1 MSFVT
6 LCNMKKIS
14 CLRLR
19 FLKMMQVIFLKVTIL
34 NWTFNNIINMH
45 DRIQKVASCLSKVKA
60 AMAAVLLLM
69 VVGTGTALA
78 QQSGKTIT
86 GKVLDENNQPM
97 PGVTIIVDG
106 TTNGTMTGSDGTF
119 TLGGVPSGATVIVS
133 CIGYTDQVLPEGKS
147 NYVVSLVPDSEMLE
161 ETVVVAFGQQKKLSV
176 TGAISTVASAD
187 LRKTTSTRLDN
198 ALAGRVTGLTSM
210 QSGGGQPGVD
220 GATMYLRGAATT
232 NGKSPLI
239 LVDGVERDNIRT
251 IDMNEVESISVLK
264 DASATALYGV
274 QGANGVILIQTRK
287 GQKGKAQLNISVDQS
302 WTSFTKEPSRLHSWE
317 YCELRNE
324 ALMNDSQAPEFSE
337 ETIAKFRNPLLGLD
351 PSSPDYDNQVA
362 IRKAVYC
369 DNDYYRMYLKSNTP
383 QTRANANISGGT
395 DFVNYFVNVGYIH
408 QGGNLN
414 TESPDYLGYD
424 PQCYMNRLSL
434 RSNLDFHITK
444 NLTASLNIASYAENV
459 NMPAVGDLYRGDQSW
474 MITDI
479 IYQSQTI
486 LPISPGP
493 VTDPRFGGVS
503 DGVVGY
509 NYLDRSAYEI
519 INRRGFHTNKRK
531 NLNTQ
536 FSVNWDLGELV
547 TKGLSVNGMAAYD
560 TYNIGVLEGRKKE
573 RVYNVRVDYDS
584 ETLSYSSSNGDK
596 IEPLTM
602 TSSRLSNYQI
612 YVQGSINYARTFGK
626 HNVTAM
632 ATAYRR
638 FWEGTSADI
647 PYNVLGTAARATYSF
662 DDRYLVEGNLGYN
675 GSEQFAPSKRFGL
688 FPSGS
693 IGWIAS
699 NESFLKGNKYLTWLK
714 FRASYGLVGNDS
726 MGGLRFLYQDDNKI
740 QSGNGFVQGLGG
752 KIVKEGLIGNK
763 SITWELSKKMNL
775 GVEIG
780 LFKDFRINV
789 DYFTEKRDQILLKR
803 RTVPS
808 FQGVSSDYIPRV
820 NMGKVDN
827 HGVDV
832 EVSYSHTFNRDFS
845 ISSRVNFGFNDNT
858 AIELDEPMRSEEYAY
873 QYHEEGFR
881 LGQEFGYL
889 IDWDS
894 PGNGYFTSQDEIDS
908 YYPYGFGGKPRV
920 GDFVYKDVNGDG
932 VIDQKDLS
940 PIGYSTTVPGLNYG
954 ISLGLNFKGIDFN
967 VLFSGLGRYS
977 KYYSG
982 QGVVEWTKQGTYFDW
997 TRNGWTE
1004 ERYKNGEKITYPAI
1018 STTKTVSHTENDFFI
1033 QNRSFL
1039 RLKNIELGYTLPER
1053 FLSKVGVKAL
1063 RVYVSGQNLFVWDNL
1078 RITHIDPEQ
1087 NNSYGYPITKNVTL
1101 GLNIN
1106 F

>member
-1 MSFVT
+1 
-6 LCNMKKIS
+6 
-14 CLRLR
+14 
-19 FLKMMQVIFLKVTIL
+19 
-34 NWTFNNIINMH
+34 
-45 DRIQKVASCLSKVKA
+45 
-60 AMAAVLLLM
+60 MAAVLLLM

-78 QQSGKTIT
+78 QTSGRTIT

-324 ALMNDSQAPEFSE
+324 ALMNDRQAPEFSE

-602 TSSRLSNYQI
+602 TSSRFSNYQI

-1018 STTKTVSHTENDFFI
+1018 STSQTVSHTENDFFI

>member
-1 MSFVT
+1 
-6 LCNMKKIS
+6 
-14 CLRLR
+14 
-19 FLKMMQVIFLKVTIL
+19 
-34 NWTFNNIINMH
+34 MH
-45 DRIQKVASCLSKVKA
+45 DRNQKVASCLSKVKA

-106 TTNGTMTGSDGTF
+106 TTNGTMTGPDGTF

-133 CIGYTDQVLPEGKS
+133 CIGYTDQVLPEGKT
-147 NYVVSLVPDSEMLE
+147 NYLVSLVPDSEMLE

-940 PIGYSTTVPGLNYG
+940 PIGYSATVPGLNYG

>member
-1 MSFVT
+1 
-6 LCNMKKIS
+6 
-14 CLRLR
+14 
-19 FLKMMQVIFLKVTIL
+19 
-34 NWTFNNIINMH
+34 MH
-45 DRIQKVASCLSKVKA
+45 DRNQKVASCLSKVKA

-78 QQSGKTIT
+78 QTSGRTIT

-106 TTNGTMTGSDGTF
+106 TTNGTMTGPDGTF

-147 NYVVSLVPDSEMLE
+147 NYVVSLVPDSETLE

-324 ALMNDSQAPEFSE
+324 ALMNDRQAPEFSE

-459 NMPAVGDLYRGDQSW
+459 NMPAVGDLYRGNQSL

-602 TSSRLSNYQI
+602 TSSRFSNYQI

>member
-1 MSFVT
+1 
-6 LCNMKKIS
+6 
-14 CLRLR
+14 
-19 FLKMMQVIFLKVTIL
+19 
-34 NWTFNNIINMH
+34 MH
-45 DRIQKVASCLSKVKA
+45 DRNQKVASCLSKVKA

-324 ALMNDSQAPEFSE
+324 ALMNDRQAPEFSE

-602 TSSRLSNYQI
+602 TSSRFSNYQI

>member
-1 MSFVT
+1 
-6 LCNMKKIS
+6 
-14 CLRLR
+14 
-19 FLKMMQVIFLKVTIL
+19 
-34 NWTFNNIINMH
+34 MH
-45 DRIQKVASCLSKVKA
+45 DRNQKVASCLSRVKA
-60 AMAAVLLLM
+60 AIVAVLLLI

-78 QQSGKTIT
+78 QTSGRTIT

-133 CIGYTDQVLPEGKS
+133 CIGYTNQVLPEGKS

-573 RVYNVRVDYDS
+573 QVYNVRVDYDS

-832 EVSYSHTFNRDFS
+832 EVSYSHTFNKDFS

-1078 RITHIDPEQ
+1078 RITHVDPEQ

>member
-1 MSFVT
+1 
-6 LCNMKKIS
+6 
-14 CLRLR
+14 
-19 FLKMMQVIFLKVTIL
+19 
-34 NWTFNNIINMH
+34 MH
-45 DRIQKVASCLSKVKA
+45 DRNQKVASCLSRVKEA
-60 AMAAVLLLM
+60 IVAVLLLM

-78 QQSGKTIT
+78 QTSGRTIT

-106 TTNGTMTGSDGTF
+106 TTNCTMTGSDGTF
-119 TLGGVPSGATVIVS
+119 TLGPVPSGATVIVS
-133 CIGYTDQVLPEGKS
+133 CIGYTNQVLPEGKS
-147 NYVVSLVPDSEMLE
+147 NYVVSLVPDSELLE

-287 GQKGKAQLNISVDQS
+287 GQKGKAQLNISVDQG

-324 ALMNDSQAPEFSE
+324 ALMNSGEKAAFSD

-474 MITDI
+474 MITDL
-479 IYQSQTI
+479 IYQCQTI

-493 VTDPRFGGVS
+493 TTDSRFGVESG
-503 DGVVGY
+503 GIVGY
-509 NYLDRSAYEI
+509 NYLDRSAFEI

-536 FSVNWDLGELV
+536 FSVNWDLSELV
-547 TKGLSVNGMAAYD
+547 TKGLSINGMAAYD

-573 RVYNVRVDYDS
+573 QVYNVRVDYDS
-584 ETLSYSSSNGDK
+584 ETLSYSSNGDK

-638 FWEGTSADI
+638 FWEGTSANI

-726 MGGLRFLYQDDNKI
+726 MGGLRFLYQDDNQI

-763 SITWELSKKMNL
+763 NITWELSKKMNL

-789 DYFTEKRDQILLKR
+789 DYFTEKRDQILLRR

-858 AIELDEPMRSEEYAY
+858 VIELDEPMRSEEYAY

-889 IDWDS
+889 IDWNS
-894 PGNGYFTSQDEIDS
+894 PGNGYFTSQDEIDN
-908 YYPYGFGGKPRV
+908 YYPYEFGGKPRV

-1018 STTKTVSHTENDFFI
+1018 STSQTVSHTENDFFI

>member
-1 MSFVT
+1 
-6 LCNMKKIS
+6 
-14 CLRLR
+14 
-19 FLKMMQVIFLKVTIL
+19 
-34 NWTFNNIINMH
+34 MH
-45 DRIQKVASCLSKVKA
+45 DRKQKVASCLSKVKA
-60 AMAAVLLLM
+60 AIAAVLLLM

-78 QQSGKTIT
+78 QKTGRTIT

-97 PGVTIIVDG
+97 PGVTIVVDG
-106 TTNGTMTGSDGTF
+106 TTKGTMTGPDGTF
-119 TLGGVPSGATVIVS
+119 TLAEVPSGSTVIVS
-133 CIGYTDQVLPEGKS
+133 CIGYTNQVLPEGKS
-147 NYVVSLVPDSEMLE
+147 DYQIKLVPDSEMLE
-161 ETVVVAFGQQKKLSV
+161 ETVVVAFGQQKKISV

-832 EVSYSHTFNRDFS
+832 EVSYSHTFNKDFS

-1078 RITHIDPEQ
+1078 RITHVDPEQ

>member
-1 MSFVT
+1 
-6 LCNMKKIS
+6 
-14 CLRLR
+14 
-19 FLKMMQVIFLKVTIL
+19 
-34 NWTFNNIINMH
+34 MH
-45 DRIQKVASCLSKVKA
+45 DRNQKVASCLSKVKA

-106 TTNGTMTGSDGTF
+106 TTNGTMTGPDGTF

-133 CIGYTDQVLPEGKS
+133 CIGYTDQVLPEGKT
-147 NYVVSLVPDSEMLE
+147 NYLVSLVPDSEMLE

-324 ALMNDSQAPEFSE
+324 ALMNDRQAPEFSE

-602 TSSRLSNYQI
+602 TSSRFSNYQI

>member
-1 MSFVT
+1 
-6 LCNMKKIS
+6 
-14 CLRLR
+14 
-19 FLKMMQVIFLKVTIL
+19 
-34 NWTFNNIINMH
+34 MH

-78 QQSGKTIT
+78 QTSGRTIT

-133 CIGYTDQVLPEGKS
+133 CIGYTNQVLPEGKS

-638 FWEGTSADI
+638 FWEGTSANI

-726 MGGLRFLYQDDNKI
+726 MGGLRFLYQDDNQI

-763 SITWELSKKMNL
+763 NITWELSKKMNL

-858 AIELDEPMRSEEYAY
+858 VIELDEPMRSEEYAY

-889 IDWDS
+889 IDWNS

-908 YYPYGFGGKPRV
+908 YYPYEFGGKPRV

-1018 STTKTVSHTENDFFI
+1018 STSQTVSHTENDFFI

>member
-1 MSFVT
+1 
-6 LCNMKKIS
+6 
-14 CLRLR
+14 
-19 FLKMMQVIFLKVTIL
+19 
-34 NWTFNNIINMH
+34 MH
-45 DRIQKVASCLSKVKA
+45 DRNQRVASCLSRVKA
-60 AMAAVLLLM
+60 AIAAVLLLM

-78 QQSGKTIT
+78 QTSGRTIT

-106 TTNGTMTGSDGTF
+106 TTNGTMTGPDGTF

-133 CIGYTDQVLPEGKS
+133 CIGYTNQVLPEGKT
-147 NYVVSLVPDSEMLE
+147 NYLVSLVPDSEMLE

-324 ALMNDSQAPEFSE
+324 ALMNDNQAPEFSE

-351 PSSPDYDNQVA
+351 PSASDYENQVA
-362 IRKAVYC
+362 IRKAIYC

-383 QTRANANISGGT
+383 QTRLNANISGGT

-459 NMPAVGDLYRGDQSW
+459 NMPAVGNLYRGDQSW

-573 RVYNVRVDYDS
+573 QVYNVRVDYDS
-584 ETLSYSSSNGDK
+584 ETLSYSSSNADK

-775 GVEIG
+775 GIEIG

-832 EVSYSHTFNRDFS
+832 EVSYSHTFNKDFS

-1078 RITHIDPEQ
+1078 RITHVDPEQ

>member
-1 MSFVT
+1 
-6 LCNMKKIS
+6 
-14 CLRLR
+14 
-19 FLKMMQVIFLKVTIL
+19 
-34 NWTFNNIINMH
+34 MH
-45 DRIQKVASCLSKVKA
+45 DRNQRVASCLSKVKA
-60 AMAAVLLLM
+60 AIAAVLLLM

-78 QQSGKTIT
+78 QKTGRTIT

-97 PGVTIIVDG
+97 PGVTIVVDG
-106 TTNGTMTGSDGTF
+106 TTKGTMTGPDGTF
-119 TLGGVPSGATVIVS
+119 TLAEVPSGSTVIVS
-133 CIGYTDQVLPEGKS
+133 CIGYTNQVLPEGKS

-351 PSSPDYDNQVA
+351 PSASDYENQVA
-362 IRKAVYC
+362 IRKAIYC

-383 QTRANANISGGT
+383 QTRLNANISGGT

-573 RVYNVRVDYDS
+573 QVYNVRVDYDS
-584 ETLSYSSSNGDK
+584 ETLSYSSSNADK

-1063 RVYVSGQNLFVWDNL
+1063 RVYVSGQNMFVWDNL
-1078 RITHIDPEQ
+1078 RITHVDPEQ

>member
-1 MSFVT
+1 
-6 LCNMKKIS
+6 
-14 CLRLR
+14 
-19 FLKMMQVIFLKVTIL
+19 
-34 NWTFNNIINMH
+34 MH
-45 DRIQKVASCLSKVKA
+45 DRNQKVASCLSKVKA
-60 AMAAVLLLM
+60 AIAAVLLLM

-78 QQSGKTIT
+78 QTSGRTIT

-106 TTNGTMTGSDGTF
+106 TTNGTMTGPDGTF

-133 CIGYTDQVLPEGKS
+133 CIGYTDQVLPEGKT
-147 NYVVSLVPDSEMLE
+147 NYLVSLVPDSEMLE

-324 ALMNDSQAPEFSE
+324 ALMNDRQAPEFSE

-573 RVYNVRVDYDS
+573 QVYNVRVDYDS
-584 ETLSYSSSNGDK
+584 ETLSYSSNGDK

-602 TSSRLSNYQI
+602 TSSRLSNYHI

-638 FWEGTSADI
+638 FWEGTSANI

-726 MGGLRFLYQDDNKI
+726 MGGLRFLYQDDNQI

-763 SITWELSKKMNL
+763 NITWELSKKMNL

-789 DYFTEKRDQILLKR
+789 DYFTEKRDQILLRR

-858 AIELDEPMRSEEYAY
+858 VIELDEPMRSEEYAY

-889 IDWDS
+889 IDWNS
-894 PGNGYFTSQDEIDS
+894 PGNGYFTSQDEIDN
-908 YYPYGFGGKPRV
+908 YYPYEFGGKPRV

-1018 STTKTVSHTENDFFI
+1018 STSQTVSHTENDFFI

>member
-1 MSFVT
+1 
-6 LCNMKKIS
+6 
-14 CLRLR
+14 
-19 FLKMMQVIFLKVTIL
+19 
-34 NWTFNNIINMH
+34 MH
-45 DRIQKVASCLSKVKA
+45 DRNQKVASCLSRVKA
-60 AMAAVLLLM
+60 AIVAVLLLM

-106 TTNGTMTGSDGTF
+106 TTNGTMTGPDGTF

-133 CIGYTDQVLPEGKS
+133 CIGYTDQVLPEGKT
-147 NYVVSLVPDSEMLE
+147 NYLVSLVPDSEMLE

-324 ALMNDSQAPEFSE
+324 ALMNDRQAPEFSE

-602 TSSRLSNYQI
+602 TSSRFSNYQI

>member
-1 MSFVT
+1 
-6 LCNMKKIS
+6 
-14 CLRLR
+14 
-19 FLKMMQVIFLKVTIL
+19 
-34 NWTFNNIINMH
+34 MH
-45 DRIQKVASCLSKVKA
+45 DRNQKVASCLSKVKA

-78 QQSGKTIT
+78 QTSGRTIT

-106 TTNGTMTGSDGTF
+106 TTNGTMTGPDGTF

-133 CIGYTDQVLPEGKS
+133 CIGYTDQVLPEGKT
-147 NYVVSLVPDSEMLE
+147 NYLVSLVPDSEMLE

-274 QGANGVILIQTRK
+274 QGANGVIIIQTRK

>member
-1 MSFVT
+1 
-6 LCNMKKIS
+6 
-14 CLRLR
+14 
-19 FLKMMQVIFLKVTIL
+19 
-34 NWTFNNIINMH
+34 MH
-45 DRIQKVASCLSKVKA
+45 DRNQKVASCLSKVKA

-133 CIGYTDQVLPEGKS
+133 CIGYTNQVLPEGKS
-147 NYVVSLVPDSEMLE
+147 NYVVSLVPDSETLE

>member
-1 MSFVT
+1 
-6 LCNMKKIS
+6 
-14 CLRLR
+14 
-19 FLKMMQVIFLKVTIL
+19 
-34 NWTFNNIINMH
+34 MH
-45 DRIQKVASCLSKVKA
+45 DRNQKVASCLSKVKA

-106 TTNGTMTGSDGTF
+106 TTNGTMTGPDGTF

-324 ALMNDSQAPEFSE
+324 ALMNDRQAPEFSE

-780 LFKDFRINV
+780 FFKDFRINV

-1053 FLSKVGVKAL
+1053 FLSKVGVKVL

>member
-1 MSFVT
+1 
-6 LCNMKKIS
+6 
-14 CLRLR
+14 
-19 FLKMMQVIFLKVTIL
+19 
-34 NWTFNNIINMH
+34 MH
-45 DRIQKVASCLSKVKA
+45 DRNQKVASCLSKVKA
-60 AMAAVLLLM
+60 AIVAVLLLM
-69 VVGTGTALA
+69 VVGTGTVLA

-106 TTNGTMTGSDGTF
+106 TTNGTMTGPDGTF

-133 CIGYTDQVLPEGKS
+133 CIGYTDQVLPEGKT
-147 NYVVSLVPDSEMLE
+147 NYLVSLVPDSEMLE

-324 ALMNDSQAPEFSE
+324 ALMNSGEKAAFSD

-434 RSNLDFHITK
+434 RSNLNFHITK

-573 RVYNVRVDYDS
+573 QVYNVRVDYDS
-584 ETLSYSSSNGDK
+584 ETLSYSSNGDK

-638 FWEGTSADI
+638 FWEGTSANI

-726 MGGLRFLYQDDNKI
+726 MGGLRFLYQDDNQI

-763 SITWELSKKMNL
+763 NITWELSKKMNL

-858 AIELDEPMRSEEYAY
+858 VIELDEPMRSEEYAY

-889 IDWDS
+889 IDWNS

-908 YYPYGFGGKPRV
+908 YYPYEFGGKPRV

-1018 STTKTVSHTENDFFI
+1018 STSQTVSHTENDFFI

>member
-1 MSFVT
+1 
-6 LCNMKKIS
+6 
-14 CLRLR
+14 
-19 FLKMMQVIFLKVTIL
+19 
-34 NWTFNNIINMH
+34 MH

-78 QQSGKTIT
+78 QTSGRTIT

-133 CIGYTDQVLPEGKS
+133 CIGYTNQVLPEGKS

-602 TSSRLSNYQI
+602 TSSRFSNYQI

>member
-1 MSFVT
+1 
-6 LCNMKKIS
+6 
-14 CLRLR
+14 
-19 FLKMMQVIFLKVTIL
+19 
-34 NWTFNNIINMH
+34 MH
-45 DRIQKVASCLSKVKA
+45 DRNQKVASCLSKVKA
-60 AMAAVLLLM
+60 AIAAVLLLM

-78 QQSGKTIT
+78 QTSGRTIT

-106 TTNGTMTGSDGTF
+106 TTNGTMTGPDGTF

-133 CIGYTDQVLPEGKS
+133 CIGYTDQVLPEGKT
-147 NYVVSLVPDSEMLE
+147 NYLVSLVPDSEMLE

-324 ALMNDSQAPEFSE
+324 ALMNDRQAPEFSE

-602 TSSRLSNYQI
+602 TSSRFSNYQI

-858 AIELDEPMRSEEYAY
+858 AISLDEPMRSEEYAY

>member
-1 MSFVT
+1 
-6 LCNMKKIS
+6 
-14 CLRLR
+14 
-19 FLKMMQVIFLKVTIL
+19 
-34 NWTFNNIINMH
+34 MH
-45 DRIQKVASCLSKVKA
+45 DRNQKVASCLSKVKA

-119 TLGGVPSGATVIVS
+119 ILGGVPSGATVIVS

-324 ALMNDSQAPEFSE
+324 ALMNSGEKAAFSD

-602 TSSRLSNYQI
+602 TSSRFSNYQI

>member
-1 MSFVT
+1 
-6 LCNMKKIS
+6 
-14 CLRLR
+14 
-19 FLKMMQVIFLKVTIL
+19 
-34 NWTFNNIINMH
+34 MH
-45 DRIQKVASCLSKVKA
+45 DRNQKVASCLSKVKA

-78 QQSGKTIT
+78 QTSGRTIT

-675 GSEQFAPSKRFGL
+675 GSEQFAPSKRFSL

>member
-1 MSFVT
+1 
-6 LCNMKKIS
+6 
-14 CLRLR
+14 
-19 FLKMMQVIFLKVTIL
+19 
-34 NWTFNNIINMH
+34 MH

-106 TTNGTMTGSDGTF
+106 TTNGTMTGPDGTF

-133 CIGYTDQVLPEGKS
+133 CIGYTNQVLPEGKT
-147 NYVVSLVPDSEMLE
+147 NYVISLVPDSEMLE

-324 ALMNDSQAPEFSE
+324 ALMNSGEKAAFSD

-638 FWEGTSADI
+638 FWEGTSANI

-763 SITWELSKKMNL
+763 SITWELSKK
-775 GVEIG
+775 
-780 LFKDFRINV
+780 
-789 DYFTEKRDQILLKR
+789 
-803 RTVPS
+803 
-808 FQGVSSDYIPRV
+808 
-820 NMGKVDN
+820 
-827 HGVDV
+827 
-832 EVSYSHTFNRDFS
+832 
-845 ISSRVNFGFNDNT
+845 
-858 AIELDEPMRSEEYAY
+858 
-873 QYHEEGFR
+873 
-881 LGQEFGYL
+881 
-889 IDWDS
+889 
-894 PGNGYFTSQDEIDS
+894 
-908 YYPYGFGGKPRV
+908 
-920 GDFVYKDVNGDG
+920 
-932 VIDQKDLS
+932 
-940 PIGYSTTVPGLNYG
+940 
-954 ISLGLNFKGIDFN
+954 
-967 VLFSGLGRYS
+967 
-977 KYYSG
+977 
-982 QGVVEWTKQGTYFDW
+982 
-997 TRNGWTE
+997 
-1004 ERYKNGEKITYPAI
+1004 
-1018 STTKTVSHTENDFFI
+1018 
-1033 QNRSFL
+1033 
-1039 RLKNIELGYTLPER
+1039 
-1053 FLSKVGVKAL
+1053 
-1063 RVYVSGQNLFVWDNL
+1063 
-1078 RITHIDPEQ
+1078 
-1087 NNSYGYPITKNVTL
+1087 
-1101 GLNIN
+1101 
-1106 F
+1106 

>member
-1 MSFVT
+1 
-6 LCNMKKIS
+6 
-14 CLRLR
+14 
-19 FLKMMQVIFLKVTIL
+19 
-34 NWTFNNIINMH
+34 MH
-45 DRIQKVASCLSKVKA
+45 DRNQKVASCLSKVKA
-60 AMAAVLLLM
+60 AIAAVLLLM

-78 QQSGKTIT
+78 QTSGRTIT

-106 TTNGTMTGSDGTF
+106 TTNGTMTGPDGTF

-324 ALMNDSQAPEFSE
+324 ALMNDRQAPEFSE

-493 VTDPRFGGVS
+493 VTDPRFGDVS

-573 RVYNVRVDYDS
+573 QVYNVRVDYDS
-584 ETLSYSSSNGDK
+584 ETLSYSSNGDK

-638 FWEGTSADI
+638 FWEGTSANI

-726 MGGLRFLYQDDNKI
+726 MGGLRFLYQDDNQI

-763 SITWELSKKMNL
+763 NITWELSKKMNL

-789 DYFTEKRDQILLKR
+789 DYFTEKRDQILLRR

-858 AIELDEPMRSEEYAY
+858 VIELDEPMRSEEYAY

-889 IDWDS
+889 IDWNS
-894 PGNGYFTSQDEIDS
+894 PGNGYFTSQDEIDN
-908 YYPYGFGGKPRV
+908 YYPYEFGGKPRV

-1018 STTKTVSHTENDFFI
+1018 STSQTVSHTENDFFI

>member
-1 MSFVT
+1 
-6 LCNMKKIS
+6 
-14 CLRLR
+14 
-19 FLKMMQVIFLKVTIL
+19 
-34 NWTFNNIINMH
+34 MH
-45 DRIQKVASCLSKVKA
+45 DRNQKVASCLSRVKA

-106 TTNGTMTGSDGTF
+106 TTNGTMTGPDGTF

-324 ALMNDSQAPEFSE
+324 ALMNDRQAPEFSE

-584 ETLSYSSSNGDK
+584 ETLSYSSSNGDN

-602 TSSRLSNYQI
+602 TSSRFSNYQI

>member
-1 MSFVT
+1 
-6 LCNMKKIS
+6 
-14 CLRLR
+14 
-19 FLKMMQVIFLKVTIL
+19 
-34 NWTFNNIINMH
+34 MH
-45 DRIQKVASCLSKVKA
+45 DRNQKVASFLSKVKA
-60 AMAAVLLLM
+60 AIAAVLLLM

-78 QQSGKTIT
+78 QTSGRTIT

-106 TTNGTMTGSDGTF
+106 TTNGTMTGPDGTF

-133 CIGYTDQVLPEGKS
+133 CIGYTDQVLPEGKT
-147 NYVVSLVPDSEMLE
+147 NYLVSLVPDSEMLE

-324 ALMNDSQAPEFSE
+324 ALMNDRQAPEFSE

-602 TSSRLSNYQI
+602 TSSRFSNYQI

>member
-1 MSFVT
+1 
-6 LCNMKKIS
+6 
-14 CLRLR
+14 
-19 FLKMMQVIFLKVTIL
+19 
-34 NWTFNNIINMH
+34 MH
-45 DRIQKVASCLSKVKA
+45 DRNQKVASCLSKVKA

-324 ALMNDSQAPEFSE
+324 ALMNDRQAPEFSE

-602 TSSRLSNYQI
+602 TSSRFSNYQI

-775 GVEIG
+775 GIEIG

-832 EVSYSHTFNRDFS
+832 EVSYSHTFNKDFS

-1063 RVYVSGQNLFVWDNL
+1063 RVYVSGQNMFVWDNL
-1078 RITHIDPEQ
+1078 RITHVDPEQ

>member
-1 MSFVT
+1 MNSGE
-6 LCNMKKIS
+6 
-14 CLRLR
+14 
-19 FLKMMQVIFLKVTIL
+19 
-34 NWTFNNIINMH
+34 
-45 DRIQKVASCLSKVKA
+45 KA
-60 AMAAVLLLM
+60 AF
-69 VVGTGTALA
+69 
-78 QQSGKTIT
+78 
-86 GKVLDENNQPM
+86 
-97 PGVTIIVDG
+97 
-106 TTNGTMTGSDGTF
+106 SD
-119 TLGGVPSGATVIVS
+119 
-133 CIGYTDQVLPEGKS
+133 
-147 NYVVSLVPDSEMLE
+147 
-161 ETVVVAFGQQKKLSV
+161 
-176 TGAISTVASAD
+176 
-187 LRKTTSTRLDN
+187 
-198 ALAGRVTGLTSM
+198 
-210 QSGGGQPGVD
+210 
-220 GATMYLRGAATT
+220 
-232 NGKSPLI
+232 
-239 LVDGVERDNIRT
+239 
-251 IDMNEVESISVLK
+251 
-264 DASATALYGV
+264 
-274 QGANGVILIQTRK
+274 
-287 GQKGKAQLNISVDQS
+287 
-302 WTSFTKEPSRLHSWE
+302 
-317 YCELRNE
+317 
-324 ALMNDSQAPEFSE
+324 

-459 NMPAVGDLYRGDQSW
+459 NMPAVGNLYRGDQSW

-493 VTDPRFGGVS
+493 VTDPRFGDVS

-573 RVYNVRVDYDS
+573 QVYNVRVDYDS
-584 ETLSYSSSNGDK
+584 ETLSYSSNGDK

-638 FWEGTSADI
+638 FWEGTSANI

-726 MGGLRFLYQDDNKI
+726 MGGLRFLYQDDNQI

-763 SITWELSKKMNL
+763 NITWELSKKMNL

-789 DYFTEKRDQILLKR
+789 DYFTEKRDQILLGR

-858 AIELDEPMRSEEYAY
+858 VIELDEPMRSEEYAY

-889 IDWDS
+889 IDWNS
-894 PGNGYFTSQDEIDS
+894 PGNGYFTSQDEIDN
-908 YYPYGFGGKPRV
+908 YYPYEFGGKPRV

-1018 STTKTVSHTENDFFI
+1018 STSQTVSHTENDFFI

>member
-1 MSFVT
+1 
-6 LCNMKKIS
+6 
-14 CLRLR
+14 
-19 FLKMMQVIFLKVTIL
+19 
-34 NWTFNNIINMH
+34 MH
-45 DRIQKVASCLSKVKA
+45 DRNQKVASCLSKVKA

-324 ALMNDSQAPEFSE
+324 ALMNGRQAPEFSE

-602 TSSRLSNYQI
+602 TSSRFSNYQI

>member
-1 MSFVT
+1 
-6 LCNMKKIS
+6 
-14 CLRLR
+14 
-19 FLKMMQVIFLKVTIL
+19 
-34 NWTFNNIINMH
+34 MH
-45 DRIQKVASCLSKVKA
+45 DRNQKVASCLSKVKA

-78 QQSGKTIT
+78 QQSGKKIT

-106 TTNGTMTGSDGTF
+106 TTNGTMTGPDGTF

-133 CIGYTDQVLPEGKS
+133 CIGYTDQVLPEGKT
-147 NYVVSLVPDSEMLE
+147 NYLVSLVPDSEMLE

>member
-1 MSFVT
+1 
-6 LCNMKKIS
+6 
-14 CLRLR
+14 
-19 FLKMMQVIFLKVTIL
+19 
-34 NWTFNNIINMH
+34 MH
-45 DRIQKVASCLSKVKA
+45 DRNQKVASCLSKVKA

-78 QQSGKTIT
+78 QTSGRTIT

-106 TTNGTMTGSDGTF
+106 TTNGTMTGPDGTF

-133 CIGYTDQVLPEGKS
+133 CIGYTDQVLPEGKT
-147 NYVVSLVPDSEMLE
+147 NYLVSLVPDSEMLE

-324 ALMNDSQAPEFSE
+324 ALMNDRQAPEFSE

-602 TSSRLSNYQI
+602 TSSRFSNYQI

>member
-1 MSFVT
+1 
-6 LCNMKKIS
+6 
-14 CLRLR
+14 
-19 FLKMMQVIFLKVTIL
+19 
-34 NWTFNNIINMH
+34 MH
-45 DRIQKVASCLSKVKA
+45 DRNQKVASCLSKVKA

-78 QQSGKTIT
+78 QTSGRTIT

-106 TTNGTMTGSDGTF
+106 TTNGTMTGPDGTF

-133 CIGYTDQVLPEGKS
+133 CIGYTNQVLPEGKS
-147 NYVVSLVPDSEMLE
+147 NYVVSLVPDSETLE

-726 MGGLRFLYQDDNKI
+726 MGGLRFLYQDDNQI

-763 SITWELSKKMNL
+763 NITWELSKKMNL

-789 DYFTEKRDQILLKR
+789 DYFTEKRDQILLRR

-858 AIELDEPMRSEEYAY
+858 VIELDEPMRSEEYAY

-889 IDWDS
+889 IDWNS
-894 PGNGYFTSQDEIDS
+894 PGNGYFTSQDEIDN
-908 YYPYGFGGKPRV
+908 YYPYEFGGKPRV

-1018 STTKTVSHTENDFFI
+1018 STSQTVSHTENDFFI

>member
-1 MSFVT
+1 
-6 LCNMKKIS
+6 
-14 CLRLR
+14 
-19 FLKMMQVIFLKVTIL
+19 
-34 NWTFNNIINMH
+34 MH

-78 QQSGKTIT
+78 QTSGRTIT

-133 CIGYTDQVLPEGKS
+133 CIGYTNQVLPEGKS

-324 ALMNDSQAPEFSE
+324 ALMNSGEKAAFSD

-459 NMPAVGDLYRGDQSW
+459 NMPAVGNLYRGDQSW

-493 VTDPRFGGVS
+493 VTDPRFGDVS

-573 RVYNVRVDYDS
+573 QVYNVRVDYDS
-584 ETLSYSSSNGDK
+584 ETLSYSSNGDK

-638 FWEGTSADI
+638 FWEGTSANI

-726 MGGLRFLYQDDNKI
+726 MGGLRFLYQDDNQI

-763 SITWELSKKMNL
+763 NITWELSKKMNL

-858 AIELDEPMRSEEYAY
+858 VIELDEPMRSEEYAY

-889 IDWDS
+889 IDWNS
-894 PGNGYFTSQDEIDS
+894 PGNGYFTSQDEIDN
-908 YYPYGFGGKPRV
+908 YYPYEFGGKPRV

-1018 STTKTVSHTENDFFI
+1018 STSQTVSHTENDFFI

>member
-1 MSFVT
+1 
-6 LCNMKKIS
+6 
-14 CLRLR
+14 
-19 FLKMMQVIFLKVTIL
+19 
-34 NWTFNNIINMH
+34 MH
-45 DRIQKVASCLSKVKA
+45 DRKQKVASCLSKVKA
-60 AMAAVLLLM
+60 AIAAVLLLM

-78 QQSGKTIT
+78 QKTGRTIT

-97 PGVTIIVDG
+97 PGVTIVVDG
-106 TTNGTMTGSDGTF
+106 TTKGTMTGPDGTF
-119 TLGGVPSGATVIVS
+119 TLAEVPSGSTVIVS
-133 CIGYTDQVLPEGKS
+133 CIGYTNQVLPEGKS

-324 ALMNDSQAPEFSE
+324 ALMNDRQAPEFSE

-602 TSSRLSNYQI
+602 TSSRFSNYQI

-832 EVSYSHTFNRDFS
+832 EVSYSHTFNKDFS

-1063 RVYVSGQNLFVWDNL
+1063 RVYVSGQNMFVWDNL
-1078 RITHIDPEQ
+1078 RITHVDPEQ

>member
-1 MSFVT
+1 
-6 LCNMKKIS
+6 
-14 CLRLR
+14 
-19 FLKMMQVIFLKVTIL
+19 
-34 NWTFNNIINMH
+34 MH
-45 DRIQKVASCLSKVKA
+45 DRNQKVASCLSKVKA

-97 PGVTIIVDG
+97 PGVTVIVDG

-133 CIGYTDQVLPEGKS
+133 CIGYTNQVLPEGKS

-324 ALMNDSQAPEFSE
+324 ALMNSGEKAAFSE

-573 RVYNVRVDYDS
+573 QVYNVRVDYDS
-584 ETLSYSSSNGDK
+584 ETLSYSSNGDK

-638 FWEGTSADI
+638 FWEGTSANI

-726 MGGLRFLYQDDNKI
+726 MDGLRFLYQDDNQI

-752 KIVKEGLIGNK
+752 KIIKEGLIGNK
-763 SITWELSKKMNL
+763 NITWELSKKMNL

-858 AIELDEPMRSEEYAY
+858 VIELDEPMRSEEYAY

-889 IDWDS
+889 IDWNS

-908 YYPYGFGGKPRV
+908 YYPYEFGGKPRV

-1018 STTKTVSHTENDFFI
+1018 STSQTVSHTENDFFI

>member
-1 MSFVT
+1 
-6 LCNMKKIS
+6 
-14 CLRLR
+14 
-19 FLKMMQVIFLKVTIL
+19 
-34 NWTFNNIINMH
+34 MH
-45 DRIQKVASCLSKVKA
+45 DRNQKVASCLSRVKA
-60 AMAAVLLLM
+60 AIVAVLLLM

-78 QQSGKTIT
+78 QTSGRTIT

-133 CIGYTDQVLPEGKS
+133 CIGYTNQVLPEGKS

-324 ALMNDSQAPEFSE
+324 ALMNDRQAPEFSE

-602 TSSRLSNYQI
+602 TSSRFSNYQI

>member
-1 MSFVT
+1 
-6 LCNMKKIS
+6 
-14 CLRLR
+14 
-19 FLKMMQVIFLKVTIL
+19 
-34 NWTFNNIINMH
+34 MH
-45 DRIQKVASCLSKVKA
+45 DRKQKVASCLSKVKA
-60 AMAAVLLLM
+60 AIAAVLLLM

-78 QQSGKTIT
+78 QKTGRTIT

-97 PGVTIIVDG
+97 PGVTIVVDG
-106 TTNGTMTGSDGTF
+106 TTKGTMTGPDGTF
-119 TLGGVPSGATVIVS
+119 TLAEVPSGSTVIVS
-133 CIGYTDQVLPEGKS
+133 CIGYTNQVLPEGKS

-317 YCELRNE
+317 YCEFRNE

-573 RVYNVRVDYDS
+573 QVYNVRVDYDS
-584 ETLSYSSSNGDK
+584 ETLSYSSSNADK

-775 GVEIG
+775 GIEIG

-832 EVSYSHTFNRDFS
+832 EVSYSHTFNKDFS

-1078 RITHIDPEQ
+1078 RITHVDPEQ

>member
-1 MSFVT
+1 M
-6 LCNMKKIS
+6 
-14 CLRLR
+14 
-19 FLKMMQVIFLKVTIL
+19 
-34 NWTFNNIINMH
+34 
-45 DRIQKVASCLSKVKA
+45 
-60 AMAAVLLLM
+60 AVLLLM

-78 QQSGKTIT
+78 QTSGRTIT

-287 GQKGKAQLNISVDQS
+287 GQKGKAQLNISVDQG

-324 ALMNDSQAPEFSE
+324 ALMNSGEKAAFSD

-474 MITDI
+474 MITDL
-479 IYQSQTI
+479 IYQCQTI

-493 VTDPRFGGVS
+493 TTDSRFGVESG
-503 DGVVGY
+503 GIVGY
-509 NYLDRSAYEI
+509 NYLDRSAFEI

-536 FSVNWDLGELV
+536 FSVNWDLSELV
-547 TKGLSVNGMAAYD
+547 TKGLSINGMAAYD

-573 RVYNVRVDYDS
+573 QVYNVRVDYDS
-584 ETLSYSSSNGDK
+584 ETLSYSSNGDK

-638 FWEGTSADI
+638 FWEGTSANI

-726 MGGLRFLYQDDNKI
+726 MGGLRFLYQDDNQI

-763 SITWELSKKMNL
+763 NITWELSKKMNL

-789 DYFTEKRDQILLKR
+789 DYFTEKRDQILLRR

-858 AIELDEPMRSEEYAY
+858 VIELDEPMRSEEYAY

-889 IDWDS
+889 IDWNS
-894 PGNGYFTSQDEIDS
+894 PGNGYFTSQDEIDN
-908 YYPYGFGGKPRV
+908 YYPYEFGGKPRV

-1018 STTKTVSHTENDFFI
+1018 STSQTVSHTENDFFI

>member
-1 MSFVT
+1 
-6 LCNMKKIS
+6 
-14 CLRLR
+14 
-19 FLKMMQVIFLKVTIL
+19 
-34 NWTFNNIINMH
+34 MH
-45 DRIQKVASCLSKVKA
+45 DRNQRVASCLSRVKA

-78 QQSGKTIT
+78 QTSGRTIT

-133 CIGYTDQVLPEGKS
+133 CIGYTNQVLPEGKS

-324 ALMNDSQAPEFSE
+324 ALMNSGEKAAFSD

-434 RSNLDFHITK
+434 RSNLDFHITN

-493 VTDPRFGGVS
+493 VTDPRFGDVS

-573 RVYNVRVDYDS
+573 QVYNVRVDYDS
-584 ETLSYSSSNGDK
+584 ETLSYSSNGDK

-638 FWEGTSADI
+638 FWEGTSANI

-726 MGGLRFLYQDDNKI
+726 MGGLRFLYQDDNQI

-763 SITWELSKKMNL
+763 NITWELSKKMNL

-858 AIELDEPMRSEEYAY
+858 VIELDEPMRSEEYAY

-889 IDWDS
+889 IDWNS
-894 PGNGYFTSQDEIDS
+894 PGNGYFTS
-908 YYPYGFGGKPRV
+908 
-920 GDFVYKDVNGDG
+920 
-932 VIDQKDLS
+932 
-940 PIGYSTTVPGLNYG
+940 
-954 ISLGLNFKGIDFN
+954 
-967 VLFSGLGRYS
+967 
-977 KYYSG
+977 
-982 QGVVEWTKQGTYFDW
+982 
-997 TRNGWTE
+997 
-1004 ERYKNGEKITYPAI
+1004 
-1018 STTKTVSHTENDFFI
+1018 
-1033 QNRSFL
+1033 
-1039 RLKNIELGYTLPER
+1039 
-1053 FLSKVGVKAL
+1053 
-1063 RVYVSGQNLFVWDNL
+1063 
-1078 RITHIDPEQ
+1078 
-1087 NNSYGYPITKNVTL
+1087 
-1101 GLNIN
+1101 
-1106 F
+1106 

>member
-1 MSFVT
+1 
-6 LCNMKKIS
+6 
-14 CLRLR
+14 
-19 FLKMMQVIFLKVTIL
+19 
-34 NWTFNNIINMH
+34 MH

-78 QQSGKTIT
+78 QTSGRTIT

-133 CIGYTDQVLPEGKS
+133 CIGYTNQVLPEGKS

-1018 STTKTVSHTENDFFI
+1018 STSQTVSHTENDFFI

>member
-1 MSFVT
+1 
-6 LCNMKKIS
+6 
-14 CLRLR
+14 
-19 FLKMMQVIFLKVTIL
+19 
-34 NWTFNNIINMH
+34 MH
-45 DRIQKVASCLSKVKA
+45 DRNQKVASCLSKVKA
-60 AMAAVLLLM
+60 AIAAVLLLM

-78 QQSGKTIT
+78 QTSGRTIT

-106 TTNGTMTGSDGTF
+106 TTNGTMTGPDGTF

-133 CIGYTDQVLPEGKS
+133 CIGYTNQVLPEGKS

-324 ALMNDSQAPEFSE
+324 ALMNDRQAPEFSE